1 MVILTVVTK
10 ENPHTVYFEPYPIQ
24 KPSYIRLLS
33 CSLYNSWNSFEKD
46 GIVFYYN
53 VEQGKKIDVTH
64 YIRKGNYSLDVIKDI
79 FEKGFPEKGLFTVE
93 KGITGRSLIIE
104 AKEPRLSRFGLN
116 KSLINFFNL
125 PGYNNS
131 QMDKDYFEKF
141 VIHDD
146 LNPKHYFINC
156 DLIDKQQSLLNGK
169 PLSLLA
175 CFDIRGTPYEKILY
189 QNTHLNVLRDVSADN
204 HVSNITLSVTDENN
218 HILNFN
224 GWTLQFQIEIN

>member
-46 GIVFYYN
+46 GIVFYYKM
-53 VEQGKKIDVTH
+53 EGPKQIEATH
-64 YIRKGNYSLDVIKDI
+64 YIRKGNYSLDVIRDI
-79 FEKGFPEKGLFTVE
+79 FEKGFPEKDLFTVE

-104 AKEPRLSRFGLN
+104 AKEPRLKRFGLN

-125 PGYNNS
+125 PGYENTE
-131 QMDKDYFEKF
+131 MDKDYFAKI

-146 LNPKHYFINC
+146 LNPKHYFVNC

-169 PLSLLA
+169 PSSLLA